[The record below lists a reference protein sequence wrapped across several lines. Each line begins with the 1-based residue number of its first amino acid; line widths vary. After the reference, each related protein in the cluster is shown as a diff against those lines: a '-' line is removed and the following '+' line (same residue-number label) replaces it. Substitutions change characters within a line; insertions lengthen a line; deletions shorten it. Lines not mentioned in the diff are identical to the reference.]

1 MVFNGKIVCPVKLV
15 FPTVQATEHDLAPD
29 SAPGPNSVPRKIV
42 HIDMDCFY
50 AAIEVRDNP
59 ALRGK
64 PVAVGGS
71 SGRGVLTTCTYEA
84 RKFGCRSAM
93 PTFKALRLCPQ
104 LILVPVRFD
113 AYRAESRA
121 IREIFARF
129 SPLVEPLSLDE
140 AYLDLSHLNSTGA
153 AVAEEIRYR
162 IRRETQLTASA
173 GIAPNKMLAK
183 VASDWKKPDGQFEVR
198 PEDVEG
204 FMRDLP
210 ARRIPGV
217 GARTGE
223 RLKALGIETCGEMQ
237 RLSLSEL
244 HHAFGSFG
252 VELHSRCRGIDR
264 REVNPDRERKSV
276 SNENTFAENLTRFEQ
291 CREKLAELCGE
302 LVDDVRNKHAER
314 RIHKAFVKVKFADF
328 KQTTVERAMAVFDAD
343 LYNTL
348 LSEAWKRGRGRS
360 VRLIG
365 AGVRFYPLDGGEET
379 EQGSFPF

>member
-1 MVFNGKIVCPVKLV
+1 MGFDGKTVGVVKPG
-15 FPTVQATEHDLAPD
+15 FPTVQAIEHPPEAA
-29 SAPGPNSVPRKIV
+29 SAARERKIV

-50 AAIEVRDNP
+50 AAIEVRDQP

-93 PTFKALRLCPQ
+93 PVFKALQLCPH

-121 IREIFARF
+121 IREIFAGF

-140 AYLDLSHLNSTGA
+140 AYLDVSHLNSSGA
-153 AVAEEIRYR
+153 AVAEEIRFR
-162 IRRETQLTASA
+162 IRRKTKLTASA

-183 VASDWKKPDGQFEVR
+183 VASDWRKPNGQFEIR
-198 PEDVEG
+198 PGDIEA
-204 FMRDLP
+204 FMLELP

-217 GARTGE
+217 GARTAE
-223 RLKALGIETCGEMQ
+223 RLKAMGIETCGQMQ
-237 RLSLSEL
+237 RIALADL

-252 VELHSRCRGIDR
+252 VELFSRCRGIDR
-264 REVNPDRERKSV
+264 REVNPDQERKSV
-276 SNENTFAENLTRFEQ
+276 SNENTFAENLTRLEQ
-291 CREKLAELCGE
+291 GREKMGELYAELAE
-302 LVDDVRNKHAER
+302 DVRKKHSDR
-314 RIHKAFVKVKFADF
+314 RLHKAFVKVKFADF
-328 KQTTVERAMAVFDAD
+328 KQTTVERAMAVFDPD
-343 LYNTL
+343 LYHAL
-348 LSEAWKRGRGRS
+348 LAEAWERGRGRS

-365 AGVRFYPLDGGEET
+365 AGVRFHPLEEADAV